1 MMCKYYLIDTLCGNE
16 METRAECPIVAKM
29 LIFGEHPDIT
39 FISIQGFY
47 VIMMKFKVL
56 ELLSQLKMYIDSFF

>member
-1 MMCKYYLIDTLCGNE
+1 

-39 FISIQGFY
+39 FICIQGFY

-56 ELLSQLKMYIDSFF
+56 ELLSQLKMYIDSFFKLNL

>member
-1 MMCKYYLIDTLCGNE
+1 

-29 LIFGEHPDIT
+29 LIFKEHPDIS

>member
-1 MMCKYYLIDTLCGNE
+1 
-16 METRAECPIVAKM
+16 METRAEYPIVAKM
-29 LIFGEHPDIT
+29 LIFEEYPDIT
-39 FISIQGFY
+39 FISIQSFY